1 MLRGHSSGLPGTDCR
16 NSFTFEPMPSYADD
30 TRQALASVQLKHLP
44 GEIAVYCN
52 DGVTSIELLVAAV
65 TGRQRLPKL
74 VAIRP
79 PTCPSAQP
87 RGSTTWSTKYHQDS
101 GIISR
106 QCQQGKRSNQG
117 HR

>member
-1 MLRGHSSGLPGTDCR
+1 MRMLRGHSSGLPGTDCR

-30 TRQALASVQLKHLP
+30 MRQALASVQLKHLP
-44 GEIAVYCN
+44 GEMAVYCN

-65 TGRQRLPKL
+65 TGRQRWPKW

-87 RGSTTWSTKYHQDS
+87 RGSTTWSTK
-101 GIISR
+101 
-106 QCQQGKRSNQG
+106 
-117 HR
+117 